1 MSHSPNR
8 RSFLS
13 AALAASLLPGQRASA
28 EENRFQP
35 RIAPVVYRPPG
46 GPRVRLDRV
55 LLSDPSG
62 RIYGDSLAQGALRYR
77 EDRLPLTRF
86 VGGVFRPVPRDR
98 IAEAQRVGSVHL
110 SGNTLILRPF
120 SSLVAPGGT
129 PHLVLAHR
137 NLSWEPG
144 ALRPIRDGSA
154 SAQAAQ
160 IGQLYREGDGL
171 LAVLQPL
178 G

>member
-1 MSHSPNR
+1 MSHSSNR
-8 RSFLS
+8 RTFLGAVM
-13 AALAASLLPGQRASA
+13 AAIVLPAARATA

-35 RIAPVVYRPPG
+35 RIAPVVYRPLD
-46 GPRVRLDRV
+46 GPRVRLERV

-62 RIYGDSLAQGALRYR
+62 RVYGDSLAQGALRYR
-77 EDRLPLTRF
+77 EDRLPLARF

-98 IAEAQRVGSVHL
+98 IAVAERVGTVHL
-110 SGNTLILRPF
+110 SGNALILRPF
-120 SSLVAPGGT
+120 STLVAPGGT
-129 PHLVLAHR
+129 PGLVLAHR

-144 ALRPIRDGSA
+144 ALRQIEGGLT
-154 SAQAAQ
+154 SAQASQ